1 MIGATLRKMRQSR
14 RLLATRHGPVILSA
28 IVGTLVTIGAFFLV
42 CSWEYRVAMIDF
54 QSKAKTYLEVINA
67 DLDEA
72 NTLLYTIAA
81 FVGSNDHAVTAN
93 DFARFSA
100 ALHRRVRGLRDTAWA
115 PRVTLA
121 ERPKFERDAR
131 AAGIARYEVRQF
143 GPHRKLVAAAPRP
156 AYYPVLY
163 IESGGAKRP
172 MLGFDLIS
180 EKLRARVVMHALAT
194 GLPASTPPMD
204 VNTVRQRGAGVL
216 SYMPVYRSAS
226 SGPNGSRA
234 ARGLVLGVFDIP
246 ALVKNIFDTKASSA
260 RGLNLYLFNPAASG
274 ARRVIYRSAS
284 AGGPAAAASEQTLRA
299 GAHSESTVLLI
310 NRHLGAIVTPVR
322 PLQFVS
328 WTLFAITT
336 LVLGL
341 TMTAMI
347 VAYLLL
353 SLRRRLQLE
362 VLAAALKST
371 NATLYENNEQI
382 TKISLHDALTGM
394 PNRLQF
400 RNRMDEAAAR
410 LRRGAPFV
418 LFFLDL
424 DRFKAV
430 NDTLGHGAGD
440 ELLCL
445 VAQRIADSIRDVDT
459 AARLGGDEFAIILAD
474 LTDSAGIAVV
484 ANRLIDS
491 ISKPYLLAAGPVVI
505 GVSIGAAFAK
515 LGETTGALI
524 AEADLAMYDA
534 KQAGRGTFRIFEERL
549 RSRVDDQRLLENDLR
564 AALERNE
571 LEVYYQPIVNVA
583 LQRVS
588 AFEALARWN
597 HPQRGMIPPDEFIPV
612 AEECGLIGQLG
623 VWVLL
628 TACKDAAGWPQPV
641 KVAVNVSPVQLKD
654 KGLLDNILHCLATS
668 GLAPRRLEIELTEAA
683 VLQHSGTTLALL
695 TQLRSLGVTVALDDF
710 GTGYSSL
717 SSLLRFPFDKIKV
730 DRSFVENVPTS
741 PSAAAI
747 VWAVAGLCSK
757 LNMLTTAEGV
767 ETLEQLEHLGRIG
780 CSEAQGYWFSPA
792 RPNLEVPSMLR
803 ALDARSV
810 ISALRR

>member
-1 MIGATLRKMRQSR
+1 MLGARYV
-14 RLLATRHGPVILSA
+14 PVILSA

-42 CSWEYRVAMIDF
+42 CSWEYRVAVIDF
-54 QSKAKTYLEVINA
+54 QSKAKTYFEVINA

-81 FVGSNDHAVTAN
+81 FIGSNDHAVTAN
-93 DFARFSA
+93 DFAHFSA

-121 ERPKFERDAR
+121 ERSTFEHDAR
-131 AAGIARYEVRQF
+131 AAGLARYEVRQF

-180 EKLRARVVMHALAT
+180 EKRRAGAVKRALAT

-204 VNTVRQRGAGVL
+204 VNTVKQRGAGVL
-216 SYMPVYRSAS
+216 SYMPVYRGAG
-226 SGPNGSRA
+226 SGVNGSGA

-246 ALVKNIFDTKASSA
+246 ALVKNIFQTRAGSA
-260 RGLNLYLFNPAASG
+260 DGLNLYLFNPTARG
-274 ARRVIYRSAS
+274 DRRVIYRSES
-284 AGGPAAAASEQTLRA
+284 AAGPVAAASEETLLA
-299 GAHSESTVLLI
+299 GAHAQSTVLLI
-310 NRHLGAIVTPVR
+310 NQHLGAIVTPVR
-322 PLQFVS
+322 PLKFFS

-336 LVLGL
+336 LVLGF

-362 VLAAALKST
+362 ALATTLKST
-371 NATLYENNEQI
+371 NATLYENNEHI
-382 TKISLHDALTGM
+382 TNISLHDALTGM

-410 LRRGAPFV
+410 LRRGAPFA

-445 VAQRIADSIRDVDT
+445 VAQRIAGNIRDVDT

-474 LTDSAGIAVV
+474 VTDSLGVAVV

-491 ISKPYLLAAGPVVI
+491 ISKPYLLEAGPVVI
-505 GVSIGAAFAK
+505 GVSIGATLAK
-515 LGETTGALI
+515 PGATTVAII

-534 KQAGRGTFRIFEERL
+534 KEAGRGTFRMFEERL
-549 RSRVDDQRLLENDLR
+549 RSRVDDKRLLENELR

-571 LEVYYQPIVNVA
+571 LEVYYQPIVNIA
-583 LQRVS
+583 QRRVS
-588 AFEALARWN
+588 TFEALARWN
-597 HPQRGMIPPDEFIPV
+597 HPQRGMIPPDKFIPV

-623 VWVLL
+623 LWVLL
-628 TACKDAAGWPQPV
+628 TACQDAAGWPQPV

-654 KGLLDNILHCLATS
+654 KGLLDNILHCLAIS
-668 GLAPRRLEIELTEAA
+668 GLAPERLEIELTEAA
-683 VLQHSGTTLALL
+683 VLQYGGATLALL
-695 TQLRSLGVTVALDDF
+695 TQLRALGVTVALDDF
-710 GTGYSSL
+710 GTVYSSL

-730 DRSFVENVPTS
+730 DRSFVESVQTS

-747 VWAVAGLCSK
+747 VMALVGLCGK

-767 ETLEQLEHLGRIG
+767 ETLEQFEYLGSIG
-780 CSEAQGYWFSPA
+780 CSEAQGYLFSPA
-792 RPNLEVPSMLR
+792 RPNVEVPRMLR
-803 ALDARSV
+803 TGDPSSVTAALIR
-810 ISALRR
+810 